1 MAMRRGMSDLGLSP
15 LLIEEGCRRRRRGG
29 MAAKTTPALRA
40 TPPWKGGE
48 NKCAL
53 NITHYSS
60 APPELRR
67 IAIFP
72 PQFLGSLSFLPPA
85 AALFRRF
92 NSRHGPKRASHEG
105 IQDGSF
111 KRQVQ
116 GASDRRRFSR
126 HAVRHVLYRRRYGIG
141 SLGLCDAD
149 GGRGARGTGRTGAR
163 AGRAREGTGGRGARE
178 GDRARGHASAGH
190 QENPPRRIW

>member
-1 MAMRRGMSDLGLSP
+1 MAASSSTMAMRRGMVDLGLSP

-48 NKCAL
+48 NKSAL
-53 NITHYSS
+53 NIAHSFS
-60 APPELRR
+60 DPPELRR
-67 IAIFP
+67 IAIFL
-72 PQFLGSLSFLPPA
+72 PQFFGSLSFLRPG

-92 NSRHGPKRASHEG
+92 NSGHGPKRALHKG
-105 IQDGSF
+105 IRDGSF
-111 KRQVQ
+111 KRQGQ

-141 SLGLCDAD
+141 SVGLCDAD
-149 GGRGARGTGRTGAR
+149 GGRGARRPG
-163 AGRAREGTGGRGARE
+163 
-178 GDRARGHASAGH
+178 
-190 QENPPRRIW
+190 

>member
-48 NKCAL
+48 NKSAL
-53 NITHYSS
+53 NIAHYSS

-67 IAIFP
+67 IAIFL

-85 AALFRRF
+85 AALFGRF
-92 NSRHGPKRASHEG
+92 NSEHGPKRALQKR
-105 IQDGSF
+105 IRIWKLQAAGSGGVRSSSIF
-111 KRQVQ
+111 SARCSPRFVS
-116 GASDRRRFSR
+116 ASLRHWFSR
-126 HAVRHVLYRRRYGIG
+126 LV
-141 SLGLCDAD
+141 
-149 GGRGARGTGRTGAR
+149 
-163 AGRAREGTGGRGARE
+163 
-178 GDRARGHASAGH
+178 
-190 QENPPRRIW
+190 